1 MSLYETLFLSGE
13 KRRVLVL
20 LDPDKISESRL
31 FKLAENS
38 ERSGKVAGF
47 LVGSSILLNS
57 DIGEFVKKVKGLT
70 RKPVILFPGSHSQ
83 LTQYADAILFLSLLS
98 GRNPQYLVD
107 EQVRMA
113 PLVKKMNLEPIPT
126 AYLLIDSSKITSVE
140 FVTGTRPLPRDK
152 VDIIIAHALA
162 AEYLGFRVI
171 YLEAGSGA
179 PIPVPDY
186 IVRAV
191 RENTT
196 VPLLVGG
203 GLNSPEKVK
212 AAFSAG
218 ADFVVIGNKLEE
230 DPDFIRRIDE

>member
-1 MSLYETLFLSGE
+1 MSLYVTLFLSGE

-31 FKLAENS
+31 FRLAENS

-70 RKPVILFPGSHSQ
+70 KKPVILFPGSHSQ

-196 VPLLVGG
+196 VPILVGG

-218 ADFVVIGNKLEE
+218 AEFVVIGNKLEE

>member
-162 AEYLGFRVI
+162 AQYLGFRVI